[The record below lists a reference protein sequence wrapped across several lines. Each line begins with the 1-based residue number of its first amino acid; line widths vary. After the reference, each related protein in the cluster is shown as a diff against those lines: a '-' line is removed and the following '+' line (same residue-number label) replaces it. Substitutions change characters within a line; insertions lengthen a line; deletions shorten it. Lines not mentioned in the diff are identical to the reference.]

1 MSVIDGSRGA
11 TALVGLPGFV
21 VGAQELIDG
30 EWWLFIETI
39 ADVVGCPQCGIR
51 AVGHGRRMTAV
62 RDLAVSGRSVVLA
75 WSKRR
80 WRCPEPECA
89 KCTWLET
96 SPAILPR
103 ASLTQR
109 ARQRIS
115 DMVNIDEDSIAHA
128 AATFGVGWGCANTAV
143 GLFTDPRIDDE
154 HRLDDVRAIGV
165 DEKRFTNATR
175 EHRTTFTTQIFDL
188 DHGVLLEVLNGRSA
202 DTLGDWLK
210 TQGDEWCDRITLA
223 TLDPAAGYR
232 KALDEHLS
240 NAQRVVDHFHAV
252 KLANTAIDDVRR
264 RVQQETLGHRGR
276 KGDPLFRIRRK
287 IVVGY
292 ERLGDD
298 RFNDVLA
305 TLHTGDPDGEVA
317 AAWLAKELLRA
328 VYSANNELQARRRL
342 VEFFHY
348 CAEADVGEIIRLAR
362 TIDRWSDEVLA
373 YHRTAGA
380 SNGPVENMHMLAEK
394 IRRTAHG
401 FKNHD
406 NYRRRLIGRLGI
418 KWDTVPTR
426 RIRGRKPHSAA

>member
-1 MSVIDGSRGA
+1 MINGSCGA
-11 TALVGLPGFV
+11 TALVGLSGFV
-21 VGAQELIDG
+21 VGAQERVDG
-30 EWWLFIETI
+30 EWWLYIETN
-39 ADVVGCPQCGIR
+39 ADVVGCPACGTR
-51 AVGHGRRMTAV
+51 AVGHGRQMTAV
-62 RDLAVSGRSVVLA
+62 RDLAVSGRPVVLA

-80 WRCPEPECA
+80 WRCPEAACT
-89 KCTWLET
+89 KRTWLET
-96 SPAILPR
+96 SSAILPR

-109 ARQRIS
+109 ARQRIA

-128 AATFGVGWGCANTAV
+128 ATVFGVGWGCANAAV
-143 GLFTDPRIDDE
+143 SAFTDPKIDDE

-165 DEKRFTNATR
+165 DEKRFTNANR
-175 EHRTTFTTQIFDL
+175 EHRTTFTTQVFDL
-188 DHGVLLEVLNGRSA
+188 DHGVLLEVLKGRSA

-210 TQGDEWCDRITLA
+210 AQGDQWCDRITLA

-232 KALDEHLS
+232 KALDEHLP

-276 KGDPLFRIRRK
+276 KGDPLFRVRRK
-287 IVVGY
+287 ILLGY

-298 RFNDVLA
+298 KFNEVLVTVQA
-305 TLHTGDPDGEVA
+305 GDPDGEVT
-317 AAWLAKELLRA
+317 AAWLAKELLRS
-328 VYSANNELQARRRL
+328 VYAAENEAHARRRL
-342 VEFFHY
+342 VEFFQH
-348 CAEADVGEIIRLAR
+348 CADADVPEVTRLAK
-362 TIDRWSDEVLA
+362 TIDRWRDEVLA

-401 FKNHD
+401 FTNHD